1 MYIIIILILLFFAFK
16 LLKKIGKSFSN
27 AAKSILNVFKLIVAL
42 PAILCAV
49 LFNRITKLL
58 HVQSFIYYLLVFVPF
73 AIYYINFQDA
83 PLMYPAVM
91 FLGTL
96 SALLYLCIVH
106 IPYSIKE
113 RFIDVDAFF
122 DEIKTM
128 RNDTIAMSCFIALEG
143 LLFLYLGLDLFF
155 SEVLITLGEI
165 HIVVA
170 LIYSV
175 VKISNWIKEYKPIY
189 EHYTEWR
196 KWTKKD
202 VPEISELEIEEK
214 LISASVNFAEADSN
228 KKRFMVDEMPYGRAT
243 AFISY
248 FEKNLDDEE
257 PVYFSP
263 EMSSDENE
271 LREYG
276 TLVTTKGVYISKQGK
291 DDIEIPFEGLWNI
304 TNDETTYYFD
314 YGLLYGEPKL
324 ISVEKTASSVDLEI
338 LKTKMMDL
346 NDIYLAMAQ
355 EKVIT
360 ELDEALKS
368 FKESAIESAQD
379 KFDTRQHISDIS
391 KAAELGGLGAGLE
404 QNAHIYNDEVK
415 NYMNGARGGGYA
427 AEYGN
432 NAIDRLTGKKVVNLA
447 QDLDPVTGRQK
458 THGAD
463 RLVNGVKIQTKYY
476 KSASESIG
484 AAFEHKKAL
493 YVDTTTGKMMQ
504 IEVPRDQYN
513 KAVEI
518 MRERIRTGQVP
529 GETNP
534 DNAKNYVRKGHW
546 TYFQANNIALAG
558 TIEGI
563 STDISQ
569 GIVCSLPGAGITVVL
584 SFASAVWHGQD
595 IKEAAKQSTISGL
608 KVMGKG
614 VALYTLTMQLSRDEI
629 ANYFAPK
636 IMVGEPGKKIV
647 RSFASV
653 NNPILTGANKIA
665 GKINSSGLANSSL
678 GKKAG
683 LDKIDGRK
691 VIGGTVTAVVVYG
704 PDVCKAFQGKISGKQ
719 LIKNSTVNTAGMVGA
734 ALGTAI
740 PIPVLGNMI
749 GGAVASFVAKK
760 IMDNFIED
768 DAVTMFRIMREEFL
782 DIVMLFSF
790 NKEEFNEIVTAT
802 IANPEMPK
810 VLQAMYQ
817 SGTPKDYADA
827 LIHAE
832 VQSVLAKREKI
843 TNEKIEQGMQLLLE
857 DESAA

>member
-58 HVQSFIYYLLVFVPF
+58 HVQGFIYYLLVFVPF

-91 FLGTL
+91 FLGTF

-143 LLFLYLGLDLFF
+143 LLFLYLGLYLFF
-155 SEVLITLGEI
+155 SEVLIILGEI

-346 NDIYLAMAQ
+346 NDIYLAMAK
-355 EKVIT
+355 EKVVT
-360 ELDEALKS
+360 ELDEALES
-368 FKESAIESAQD
+368 FKESSIESAQD

-391 KAAELGGLGAGLE
+391 KAAEMGGIGLGLE
-404 QNAHIYNDEVK
+404 RDADVYSKVK
-415 NYMNGARGGGYA
+415 NNFDGKQGHGTA
-427 AEYGN
+427 AEYAN
-432 NAIDRLTGKKVVNLA
+432 NAIDKLNPFNKAEHLGSDNAKN
-447 QDLDPVTGRQK
+447 
-458 THGAD
+458 GAD
-463 RLVNGVKIQTKYY
+463 RVVNGQLIQCKYCQ
-476 KSASESIG
+476 
-484 AAFEHKKAL
+484 
-493 YVDTTTGKMMQ
+493 TGSDCIKNACDEQGYFRYPGQQ
-504 IEVPRDQYN
+504 IEVPHDKKIYDGAV
-513 KAVEI
+513 KAMERKIAEGKV
-518 MRERIRTGQVP
+518 MRPDGSI
-529 GETNP
+529 ETNP
-534 DNAKNYVRKGHW
+534 ENARNYVRRGHI
-546 TYFQANNIALAG
+546 TYHQSLDIAGSGSIASI
-558 TIEGI
+558 TADV
-563 STDISQ
+563 TQ
-569 GIVCSLPGAGITVVL
+569 GVICSIPGAGITAVL
-584 SFASAVWHGQD
+584 TFATAVWNGED
-595 IKEAAKQSTISGL
+595 LKVAAKTSAIAGL
-608 KVMGKG
+608 KVVGKNT
-614 VALYTLTMQLSRDEI
+614 AIFTLTMQLSRGKVNVTKIVGGKITKDY
-629 ANYFAPK
+629 ATNYVASGARKVAKKISSSDFAK
-636 IMVGEPGKKIV
+636 SKLGKKI
-647 RSFASV
+647 
-653 NNPILTGANKIA
+653 
-665 GKINSSGLANSSL
+665 GLN
-678 GKKAG
+678 
-683 LDKIDGRK
+683 KIDGRQ

-719 LIKNSTVNTAGMVGA
+719 LIKNSTVNTASLVGA

-760 IMDNFIED
+760 ILDNFIED

-802 IANPEMPK
+802 IANSEMPK

-827 LIHAE
+827 LINAE
-832 VQSVLAKREKI
+832 VQAVLAKREKI